1 MDAIESPN
9 IVGYIAH
16 RIGLADYIAPDILTG
31 ILILG
36 GMLGLGWIAV
46 RRQSNRPNAIQNI
59 LEVLLDA
66 INTLGRQFIGPAA
79 PRYLSIFTTIFMF
92 ILFANLIG
100 LVPGFMSP
108 TANLNVNAGLAI
120 TVMLITASVRLRQH
134 GIVGFVKYYCGPPY
148 WLAPLFIVIRV
159 MEEIIRP
166 LSLTMR
172 LFGNIMSKEII
183 LSILVYMMTLLFFA
197 DNLYSKILML
207 VPFLLRPLVILLGV
221 VVSLVQAL
229 VFTGLSMVYVGE
241 AVNGH

>member
-1 MDAIESPN
+1 
-9 IVGYIAH
+9 
-16 RIGLADYIAPDILTG
+16 
-31 ILILG
+31 
-36 GMLGLGWIAV
+36 
-46 RRQSNRPNAIQNI
+46 
-59 LEVLLDA
+59 
-66 INTLGRQFIGPAA
+66 
-79 PRYLSIFTTIFMF
+79 
-92 ILFANLIG
+92 
-100 LVPGFMSP
+100 MSP

-120 TVMLITASVRLRQH
+120 TVMLITATVRLRQH

-183 LSILVYMMTLLFFA
+183 LSILVYMLTLLFFA